1 METKIGEICVK
12 FLCNSFGSSG
22 DCPDGESICQ
32 RYVCICGKPRDAGE
46 LYETAFGAWCGN
58 WLVTV
63 IAIVALAAFTAR
75 KDLKARIVSYG
86 GILGML
92 ASVFFGCVIVAA
104 ALYDGAYFKALGL
117 AWFSCLVWFA
127 VFDCYRQLRKVY
139 PLRRCA
145 GYRGYCSLS
154 GIKTEA
160 N

>member
-1 METKIGEICVK
+1 MK
-12 FLCNSFGSSG
+12 FVSNFCATVLAAVVIVLTAKAFVSVMYAFAAS
-22 DCPDGESICQ
+22 
-32 RYVCICGKPRDAGE
+32 PRDAGE

-63 IAIVALAAFTAR
+63 IAIAALAAFTAR

-92 ASVFFGCVIVAA
+92 ASVFFGCVIIAA
-104 ALYDGAYFKALGL
+104 ALYDGAY
-117 AWFSCLVWFA
+117 
-127 VFDCYRQLRKVY
+127 
-139 PLRRCA
+139 LRRHA
-145 GYRGYCSLS
+145 GYRGYCSRS

>member
-1 METKIGEICVK
+1 METKIVK
-12 FLCNSFGSSG
+12 FVSNFCATVLAAVVIVLTAKAFVSVMYAFAAS
-22 DCPDGESICQ
+22 
-32 RYVCICGKPRDAGE
+32 PRDAGE

-92 ASVFFGCVIVAA
+92 ASVFFGCVIIAA

-127 VFDCYRQLRKVY
+127 FLIVTGSCVRYIRYGDT
-139 PLRRCA
+139 PDIADTAA
-145 GYRGYCSLS
+145 G
-154 GIKTEA
+154 A
-160 N
+160 A